1 MFDAITIARIAQL
14 QNTEQNDNIL
24 SNCDK
29 ASFFKRTYI
38 DKISKILSLPSVN
51 TRSLFIFSE
60 ENLIR
65 KYAKMIIEWG
75 YPFIEIVIIYNI
87 LRTIYILNNFHS
99 I

>member
-14 QNTEQNDNIL
+14 QNSDQNDN
-24 SNCDK
+24 NVVNPDK
-29 ASFFKRTYI
+29 PNIFKRIYTE
-38 DKISKILSLPSVN
+38 KIRRILSLPSVS

-75 YPFIEIVIIYNI
+75 YPFYVSKKKNLFTFINI
-87 LRTIYILNNFHS
+87 
-99 I
+99 